1 MQLHFSQK
9 RVSSEVLQALK
20 DTINIAKSKNLR
32 KDELVVGE
40 RLPPALTRACPAPAA
55 RARIPPT
62 HHPVSASQPTR
73 WSGAPSR

>member
-40 RLPPALTRACPAPAA
+40 RLPPALTRLPYPR
-55 RARIPPT
+55 RAREDPPT

-73 WSGAPSR
+73 WSGAQSR